1 MGLLD
6 TLERRAPAHPRGERR
21 SGQTQ
26 LLSEEPQSWF
36 LKAVNARPSN
46 TGVQVDSFTALNM
59 VTVHACVEL
68 IGGTLGSAPLVTYQR
83 SGTARSRAYDH
94 PSYNRL
100 HDRPNPE
107 VSAAVLYE
115 MLQAHALLWG
125 RAYAEIEFDQAGRF
139 LALWP
144 LLPGRTYARRR
155 GGVKEYVTTLPN
167 GQQVAL
173 PADKVLHIRGLSLRM
188 LDADDPIHRAREAI
202 GLGLAAEES
211 AARFFANGQQSTGVL
226 THPQELEPETRDAL
240 REQWQ
245 EMHSGLENAHRVA
258 ILEEGMDWKKIGVDP
273 GAAQLLESRQF
284 SVKEIA
290 RFFRV
295 PPHMVGDSEG
305 STSWGTGIEQ
315 QTIGFL
321 TYTMLRWF
329 TRWQQEINHQL
340 FSERER
346 GRFFTEF
353 LLAGLARGD
362 QKSRAEFLEIQRRN
376 GVINADEWREF
387 ENMNPQAGGQGR
399 TYWMPVNMM
408 PADQV
413 LDPGGEDAPPTPAPA
428 GPPASRALPHGREQ
442 RSLSAR
448 RRLRQNHERLFRD
461 AGERI
466 VKREASGVRA
476 VVRKWAAARTK
487 GDLVAALERFYRE
500 HGEYVRRTI
509 LPPVTALAAA
519 VQDVIT
525 DEMDAGADIS
535 AQIERFAAEY
545 AAAFRTRHTGS
556 ALGQLRQIIDAAEA
570 EAMEAELEERLGEW
584 EEGTPEKIGRR
595 EVVRTVNAVARV
607 AYVLVGVQTLRWVTS
622 GEACAICTSLDGR
635 EVSASRSFVA
645 AGDTVEGGE
654 DQEPITV
661 EHDVSHPPLHD
672 GCTCDLVPA

>member
-1 MGLLD
+1 MGILD
-6 TLERRAPAHPRGERR
+6 TLERRAARPPERR
-21 SGQTQ
+21 NGEVQ
-26 LLSEEPQSWF
+26 LLSEEPQGWF
-36 LKAVNARPSN
+36 MKSINARPSS

-68 IGGTLGSAPLVTYQR
+68 IGGTLGSAPLITYER
-83 SGTARSRAYDH
+83 RGSARTRAYSH

-100 HDRPNPE
+100 HTRPNPE

-115 MLQAHALLWG
+115 MMQAHALLWG
-125 RAYAEIEFDQAGRF
+125 RTYAEIEYDQAGRF

-155 GGVKEYVTTLPN
+155 GGIKEYVTTLPN
-167 GQQVAL
+167 GQQVVL
-173 PADKVLHIRGLSLRM
+173 PSDKVLHVRGLSLRM
-188 LDADDPIHRAREAI
+188 LDGDDPIHRAKEAI

-226 THPQELEPETRDAL
+226 THPEELDPEARENL
-240 REQWQ
+240 RAQWQ

-315 QTIGFL
+315 QTIGFI

-329 TRWQQEINHQL
+329 TRWEQEINHQL

-346 GRFFTEF
+346 GRLFSEF
-353 LLAGLARGD
+353 LLDGLVRGD
-362 QKSRAEFLEIQRRN
+362 QKSRAEWLEIQRRN
-376 GVINADEWREF
+376 GVINADEWREK
-387 ENMNPQAGGQGR
+387 ENMNPQEGGQGR
-399 TYWMPVNMM
+399 KYWWPVNMM
-408 PADQV
+408 AADEVLEDDDTPPPDPA
-413 LDPGGEDAPPTPAPA
+413 A
-428 GPPASRALPHGREQ
+428 GRASRAQLGQGREQ

-448 RRLRQNHERLFRD
+448 RRLRQHHERLFRD
-461 AGERI
+461 AGDRI

-476 VVRKWAAARTK
+476 VVKKWAGAQTK
-487 GDLVAALERFYRE
+487 GDLVAALERFYRD
-500 HGEYVRRTI
+500 HGDYVLRTI
-509 LPPVTALAAA
+509 LPPVSVLAAA

-525 DEMDAGADIS
+525 DEMGAGTDIT

-545 AAAFRTRHTGS
+545 SNTFRTRHTSS
-556 ALGQLRQIIDAAEA
+556 ALGQLRQIIDSAEA
-570 EAMEAELEERLGEW
+570 EAVDAELDERVSEW
-584 EEGTPEKIGRR
+584 EAGTPEKIGRR
-595 EVVRTVNAVARV
+595 EVVRAVNAVARV

-622 GEACAICTSLDGR
+622 GDACPLCVALDGR

-654 DQEPITV
+654 GQEPLTV
-661 EHDVSHPPLHD
+661 KHDVTHPPLHD